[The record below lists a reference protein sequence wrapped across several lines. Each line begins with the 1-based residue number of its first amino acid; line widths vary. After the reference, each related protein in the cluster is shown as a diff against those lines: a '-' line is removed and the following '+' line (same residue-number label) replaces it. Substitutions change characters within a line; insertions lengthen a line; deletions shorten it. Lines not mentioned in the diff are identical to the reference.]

1 MIKIHLTK
9 AERETIILFS
19 EADSTATV
27 YTFNTK
33 LKNKLG
39 KLSESHPGK
48 VKLISQDEVGSV
60 TCCVPKN
67 LITVRVPVSQKQ
79 KQLART
85 NVQKYGF
92 GKKIKDEHPNN
103 SDKDDED
110 RVITRFI
117 L

>member
-1 MIKIHLTK
+1 MHLTK

-48 VKLISQDEVGSV
+48 VKLISQDKMGSV
-60 TCCVPKN
+60 TYSIPKN
-67 LITVRVPVSQKQ
+67 LITVRTPVSEKQ
-79 KQLART
+79 KQLARS
-85 NVQKYGF
+85 NAQKYGF
-92 GKKIKDEHPNN
+92 GEKIKGEHPNN
-103 SDKDDED
+103 SDENNDGV
-110 RVITRFI
+110 VITHFI